1 LVRGARTLPH
11 PLALEEKLAC
21 MSLGDLPTSTHLA
34 LALVL
39 SFSMSSFLREAS
51 LLVKSPPGGGR

>member
-1 LVRGARTLPH
+1 MVRGARTLPH
-11 PLALEEKLAC
+11 PLVLEEKLTC
-21 MSLGDLPTSTHLA
+21 LSLRDWPTSTYLA
-34 LALVL
+34 LTLVL

>member
-1 LVRGARTLPH
+1 MVRGARTLAH
-11 PLALEEKLAC
+11 PLVLEEKPTCL
-21 MSLGDLPTSTHLA
+21 SLRDWPTSTYLA
-34 LALVL
+34 LTLVL